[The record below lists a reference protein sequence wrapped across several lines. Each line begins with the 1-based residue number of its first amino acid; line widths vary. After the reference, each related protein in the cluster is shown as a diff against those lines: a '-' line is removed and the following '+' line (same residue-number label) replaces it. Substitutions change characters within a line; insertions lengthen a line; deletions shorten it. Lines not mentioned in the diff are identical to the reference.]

1 MAMESKIVNIIK
13 ELSACLI
20 AKKIFLVTAESCT
33 GGMVSTF
40 CTSQAGSSA
49 WFYGAFVTYHNQAKV
64 DFLGVKEQTLKQF
77 GAVSKQTV
85 EQMCAGALNKSKADC
100 VIAVSGV
107 AGPGGGT
114 EINPVGSVW
123 IGVQIKG
130 NKARIS
136 KYHFSGNRESI
147 RKQTVYQS
155 LKNLLLLLA

>member
-1 MAMESKIVNIIK
+1 MESKITNIIK
-13 ELSACLI
+13 EVSSCLLDN
-20 AKKIFLVTAESCT
+20 KVFLVTAESCT
-33 GGMVSTF
+33 GGMISSF
-40 CTSQAGSSA
+40 CTAQAGSSA
-49 WFYGAFVTYHNQAKV
+49 WFYGGFVSYHNQAKV
-64 DFLGVKEQTLKQF
+64 DFLGVAEQTLKQY

-85 EQMCAGALNKSKADC
+85 EEMCAGALDRSMADC

-130 NKARIS
+130 NEAMIK
-136 KYHFSGNRESI
+136 KYWFSGSRDSV

-155 LKNLLLLLA
+155 LKNLLLLLV